1 MNVFESFT
9 GNEINQIAQLK
20 RLFECINGDRALRMA
35 VTKNEITPAQNER
48 LRKIGVTLDLPDIA
62 FLWEASYEG
71 YAYMIAM
78 EKNREEQLDTGIL
91 EVVDRYPLLELWGK
105 YLQRIY
111 SSRCLCKW
119 DSLPVPQ
126 NKKFAAWRKRR
137 IASVKSELGYFG
149 YQISH
154 PVFAFELSEGCSVG
168 CWFCSFATKKLK
180 AILDYNTSRDYF
192 RRIVQ
197 HCIDL
202 FGKEQAAMALPYY
215 CTEPHDNPNYI
226 DFLNDYEELTGA
238 VLCTSTAVGDD
249 ISWVRQLLDYY
260 KRGPY
265 PWPRL
270 SVLSLDMLNKIHD
283 AFSPMELID
292 IELLMQ
298 MRENPRQKVAGGRI
312 LKEIDGLKGEKDITN
327 KHELR
332 VPQGSIACASGFHI
346 NLVNRSI
353 QLFSPCYISKKW
365 PYGYRVFDESRYND
379 ENDFPEVIQAMV
391 ERSMPLSP
399 PMNKPLRFR
408 DDIVCRPTEDGFD
421 LLTPNQIHHF
431 KGRER
436 CGPLGEL
443 IAAGDSTY
451 AQLTEQLVKEHGIN
465 PIVLNTVVQRLFDG
479 GFLDEAY
486 SRKGHIPFP

>member
-1 MNVFESFT
+1 
-9 GNEINQIAQLK
+9 
-20 RLFECINGDRALRMA
+20 
-35 VTKNEITPAQNER
+35 
-48 LRKIGVTLDLPDIA
+48 
-62 FLWEASYEG
+62 
-71 YAYMIAM
+71 
-78 EKNREEQLDTGIL
+78 
-91 EVVDRYPLLELWGK
+91 
-105 YLQRIY
+105 
-111 SSRCLCKW
+111 
-119 DSLPVPQ
+119 
-126 NKKFAAWRKRR
+126 
-137 IASVKSELGYFG
+137 
-149 YQISH
+149 
-154 PVFAFELSEGCSVG
+154 
-168 CWFCSFATKKLK
+168 
-180 AILDYNTSRDYF
+180 
-192 RRIVQ
+192 
-197 HCIDL
+197 
-202 FGKEQAAMALPYY
+202 
-215 CTEPHDNPNYI
+215 
-226 DFLNDYEELTGA
+226 
-238 VLCTSTAVGDD
+238 
-249 ISWVRQLLDYY
+249 
-260 KRGPY
+260 
-265 PWPRL
+265 
-270 SVLSLDMLNKIHD
+270 
-283 AFSPMELID
+283 
-292 IELLMQ
+292 

-451 AQLTEQLVKEHGIN
+451 AQVYPWHHRPKKAVKYR
-465 PIVLNTVVQRLFDG
+465 P
-479 GFLDEAY
+479 
-486 SRKGHIPFP
+486 